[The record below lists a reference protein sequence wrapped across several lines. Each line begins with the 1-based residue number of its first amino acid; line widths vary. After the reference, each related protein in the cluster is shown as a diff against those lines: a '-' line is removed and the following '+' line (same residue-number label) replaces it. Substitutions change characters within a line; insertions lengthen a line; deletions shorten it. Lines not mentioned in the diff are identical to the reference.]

1 MAGKTLTAEPSFEGK
16 HILLTGASGY
26 IAHTLIEALKN
37 FACTIV
43 RLDRKPPLERVEG
56 IANIVDIAGDV
67 RDKSI
72 FGRVLEDV
80 DIVFHLAG
88 QTSLYWA
95 EENPLEDYGINV
107 VPMLDLLET
116 CRRRGRKPTIIFS
129 GTATEAGVPRRVPV
143 NEAFRD
149 RPASIYDF
157 HKLMALKNEVK
168 ITKEVQLSRAKEI
181 GERMLNTYR
190 NLLSLSFN
198 MDVTN

>member
-129 GTATEAGVPRRVPV
+129 GTATEAGVPSLRALSYGGGKMPLSVIEKAMKLFPQTEVFPVPFLHRL
-143 NEAFRD
+143 A
-149 RPASIYDF
+149 
-157 HKLMALKNEVK
+157 
-168 ITKEVQLSRAKEI
+168 
-181 GERMLNTYR
+181 
-190 NLLSLSFN
+190 
-198 MDVTN
+198 